1 MDDSNT
7 TNIILA
13 VLAII
18 VIYFL
23 FNFINSKS
31 DNNEKEVKVEKKR
44 DGEYT
49 LVEIAK
55 HNKAED
61 AWVII
66 DGKVYDV
73 TDFVDEHPGGN
84 NILKNVGGDASK
96 GFHGPQHGDSVFDL
110 LPEYLIG
117 TVIY

>member
-1 MDDSNT
+1 MVDNN
-7 TNIILA
+7 NIIIA
-13 VLAII
+13 VVAII
-18 VIYFL
+18 VVYFL
-23 FNFINSKS
+23 FNMMNGKS
-31 DNNEKEVKVEKKR
+31 DSKKKVVTKVEKKR
-44 DGEYT
+44 DGKYT
-49 LVEIAK
+49 LAEISK

-66 DGKVYDV
+66 DGKVYDI